1 MKKDFFA
8 IYDALTAGMD
18 ESGGRIRAA
27 AGYSRWSLAETDR
40 RLGIAMTTEGDSVP
54 PLFPAGFEGLFLKEA
69 AEAAKSWNFVE
80 AGMGLAAANAW
91 YNTEERM
98 ERLGCYLP
106 FETFYTAG
114 LDFRGKTVGLIGHLH
129 GPEEMYSQ
137 SAAVHIMEKHPHP
150 GDYPDS
156 ACEYLLPRCDI
167 VLIRWLPAPQR
178 PCVPH
183 FWSLGSTGSRA
194 SSSRIRTECAPTPP
208 RRGTAHPIPS
218 GSPLCW
224 QNKGFPLSFR
234 AFLLSSRAGQ
244 RIFSMFL

>member
-54 PLFPAGFEGLFLKEA
+54 PLFPAGLEGLCLKEA

-167 VLIRWLPAPQR
+167 VLI
-178 PCVPH
+178 
-183 FWSLGSTGSRA
+183 TGSSLVNKTLPRLLELCRDAYTVVTGPSTPMCPALLELGIDRLAGLVITDPDGMRA
-194 SSSRIRTECAPTPP
+194 HAAQARD
-208 RRGTAHPIPS
+208 
-218 GSPLCW
+218 GSPYPFGKPFMLA
-224 QNKGFPLSFR
+224 K
-234 AFLLSSRAGQ
+234 
-244 RIFSMFL
+244 